1 MCTVAACKRG
11 EEGVQQR
18 VCQRGILVPG
28 GKDGSASRNTSE
40 HKGYIFSKLCL
51 ADKRGTRAA
60 KCLRGVESFFLFLER
75 GGKGGTS
82 TAQGSQRVLEKTG
95 RGTARRSASE
105 RARAGGG
112 RGGGGCDRF
121 KRTSWKNL
129 LRKKK
134 YKEKPGNAS
143 VSFQM
148 MRATMRACGTEAAG
162 QLKNSPRRLQPA
174 GSKAKQA
181 VQS

>member
-1 MCTVAACKRG
+1 M
-11 EEGVQQR
+11 
-18 VCQRGILVPG
+18 CQRGILVPG

-105 RARAGGG
+105 RARAGKGKGKGKG
-112 RGGGGCDRF
+112 RGR
-121 KRTSWKNL
+121 
-129 LRKKK
+129 
-134 YKEKPGNAS
+134 
-143 VSFQM
+143 M
-148 MRATMRACGTEAAG
+148 
-162 QLKNSPRRLQPA
+162 
-174 GSKAKQA
+174 
-181 VQS
+181 

>member
-112 RGGGGCDRF
+112 GKGRGGCNRF

-129 LRKKK
+129 LRRKNTMRNR
-134 YKEKPGNAS
+134 ENAS

-148 MRATMRACGTEAAG
+148 MRATMRA
-162 QLKNSPRRLQPA
+162 
-174 GSKAKQA
+174 
-181 VQS
+181 